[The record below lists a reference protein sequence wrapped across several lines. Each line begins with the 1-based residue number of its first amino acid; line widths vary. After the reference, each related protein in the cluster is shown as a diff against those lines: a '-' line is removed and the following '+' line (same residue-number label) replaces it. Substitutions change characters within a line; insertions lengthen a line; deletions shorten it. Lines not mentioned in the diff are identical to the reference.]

1 MGLIHNRNYILL
13 RSAWSISSFGTN
25 MQSFAFSLYV
35 LAVTGS
41 AMQFSLTLCMQILPN
56 ILLAPFSGFVADRFN
71 RKMQVILYDCLSA
84 AVVLI
89 LFFVY
94 LSSGNLP
101 VAFIYSGVF
110 ILSSINTFFNATA
123 GCLMQASVD
132 PADYIKQKSV
142 DTTIS
147 SLIAIFVPAAA
158 GMLYS
163 FCGLTIV
170 LLINAVSFFFS
181 AVLESLIRLPDCGM
195 ISSSPSAGSFFD
207 SIKDGFQHI
216 RTSPFILSFLVIL
229 SALNFILPGVD
240 IGLMTVSQ
248 KLMRLS
254 SSAIGFENAAISAG
268 TLASAVLCGFLNKRL
283 EKAGLGPIITG
294 DLLATCAAFLVIGVW
309 LKAFYG
315 ILPPAANVSIFVLL
329 NLVIVIANG
338 FLSINLS
345 AQFQR
350 NVPNEL
356 MGRIGAFVNASLLVS
371 TPLGEIMSGFL
382 LGQFPYCVTYF
393 TEGILCVLLF
403 VGYFIGRRN
412 VL

>member
-1 MGLIHNRNYILL
+1 MGLIHNRNYVLL

-71 RKMQVILYDCLSA
+71 RKMQVILYDGLSA
-84 AVVLI
+84 VVVLV
-89 LFFVY
+89 LFSVY
-94 LSSGNLP
+94 LSSGKLP

-110 ILSSINTFFNATA
+110 ILSSINTFFSSTA
-123 GCLMQASVD
+123 GCLMQVSVN
-132 PADYIKQKSV
+132 PVDYIKQKSV

-147 SLIAIFVPAAA
+147 SLTAIFVPAVS

-170 LLINAVSFFFS
+170 LLINAVSFILS
-181 AVLESLIRLPDCGM
+181 AVMESLIRLPDCGM
-195 ISSSPSAGSFFD
+195 IPSSSSANSFFA

-216 RTSPFILSFLVIL
+216 RHSPFILSFLVTL
-229 SALNFILPGVD
+229 SALNFILPGVE

-248 KLMRLS
+248 KLMHLDS
-254 SSAIGFENAAISAG
+254 TAIGFENAAISAG

-283 EKAGLGPIITG
+283 EKVGLRPIITV

-315 ILPPAANVSIFVLL
+315 ILSPGANILVFVLL
-329 NLVIVIANG
+329 NLVIVIANE
-338 FLSINLS
+338 FLSINFN
-345 AQFQR
+345 AQFER

-382 LGQFPYCVTYF
+382 LGQFPYCIAYF

>member
-35 LAVTGS
+35 LAATGS
-41 AMQFSLTLCMQILPN
+41 AMQFSLTLCMQILPS

-71 RKMQVILYDCLSA
+71 RKMQVILYDSLSA
-84 AVVLI
+84 VVVLA
-89 LFFVY
+89 LFSVY
-94 LSSGNLP
+94 LSSGKLP
-101 VAFIYSGVF
+101 VALIYSGVF
-110 ILSSINTFFNATA
+110 ILSSINTFFSSTA
-123 GCLMQASVD
+123 VCLIQTSVD

-170 LLINAVSFFFS
+170 LLINAASFFFS
-181 AVLESLIRLPDCGM
+181 AVMESLIRLPDCTM
-195 ISSSPSAGSFFD
+195 VPSSSSAGSFFA
-207 SIKDGFQHI
+207 SINDGFQHI
-216 RTSPFILSFLVIL
+216 RHSPFILSFLVIL

-283 EKAGLGPIITG
+283 KEASLGPIITV
-294 DLLATCAAFLVIGVW
+294 DLLATCATFLVLGVW

-315 ILPPAANVSIFVLL
+315 ILPPAANVSVFVLL

-338 FLSINLS
+338 FLSINLG

-350 NVPNEL
+350 EVPNEL
-356 MGRIGAFVNASLLVS
+356 MGRIGAFANASLLVS

-382 LGQFPYCVTYF
+382 LGQFPYYIAYF
-393 TEGILCVLLF
+393 TEGVLCTLLF
-403 VGYFIGRRN
+403 VGYFIGRRK
-412 VL
+412 VV